1 MDMNELLEPFVR
13 MLDAAATP
21 AVVRAIERGGS
32 AAALYGRRLQ
42 SQGFSMRS
50 SPKSM
55 AAQA

>member
-21 AVVRAIERGGS
+21 ATVRAIEHGGS
-32 AAALYGRRLQ
+32 PTRCGARLP
-42 SQGFSMRS
+42 SPASSMHSWPR
-50 SPKSM
+50 SM